1 MMSIIIGVDKSLI
14 VVIANISVVIS
25 SVWIHVI
32 IDMVSVVNKV
42 IASLLLLIL
51 VIIVVNTDLLLFKFL
66 LVV

>member
-25 SVWIHVI
+25 SVWILVI
-32 IDMVSVVNKV
+32 IDMVRVVNKV
-42 IASLLLLIL
+42 ISSLKLLIL

>member
-25 SVWIHVI
+25 SVWILVV

-42 IASLLLLIL
+42 VASLLLLIL